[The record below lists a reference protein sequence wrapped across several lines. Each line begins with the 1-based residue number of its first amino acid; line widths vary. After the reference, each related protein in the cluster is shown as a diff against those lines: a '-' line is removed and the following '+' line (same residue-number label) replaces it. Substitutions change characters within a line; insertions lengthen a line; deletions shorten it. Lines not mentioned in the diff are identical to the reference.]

1 VKVPSGKAQ
10 IAVDVTDATD
20 GPPVLMLHAGVT
32 DRRSW
37 RALTDTLG
45 SHRRC
50 IAVDRRGFGDT
61 LYEPE
66 PFSHVDDSL
75 AVLDD
80 LGVATAAVVGG
91 SMGGRVALDLALTH
105 PDRVAALVLV
115 GAAVRGA
122 PELVPDPPSVRA
134 LTEAIAAAEEA
145 GDLSEVNRLE
155 AHLWLDGPD
164 AGEGR
169 VGGELRDLFL
179 DMNRIA
185 LEAVDPGPEAD
196 APPVWDRLGDI
207 DVPTLVL
214 VGELDRPN
222 VVARADAI
230 GARMPH
236 ATVRHLP
243 GTAHVPQLEGH
254 RELLQLVA
262 GFLATEH
269 PV

>member
-1 VKVPSGKAQ
+1 
-10 IAVDVTDATD
+10 
-20 GPPVLMLHAGVT
+20 MLHAGVT

-37 RALTDTLG
+37 RPLADGLG
-45 SHRRC
+45 SRWPC
-50 IAVDRRGFGDT
+50 IAFDRRGFGDT

-80 LGVATAAVVGG
+80 LGVATAAVVGA
-91 SMGGRVALDLALTH
+91 SMGGRVALDLALAH
-105 PDRVAALVLV
+105 PDRVGALVLV

-122 PELVPDPPSVRA
+122 PELVPDPPSVLA
-134 LTEAIAAAEEA
+134 LAEAIAAAEEA
-145 GDLSEVNRLE
+145 GDLFEVNRLE

-169 VGGELRDLFL
+169 VGGELRDLFF

-185 LEAVDPGPEAD
+185 LQAVDPGPEAD
-196 APPVWDRLGDI
+196 APSVWDRLGDI

-214 VGELDRPN
+214 VGELDLPDI
-222 VVARADAI
+222 VARADAL
-230 GARMPH
+230 GARISQ
-236 ATVRHLP
+236 ASVRHLP
-243 GTAHVPQLEGH
+243 GTAHLPQLEGH
-254 RELLQLVA
+254 RGFLQLVA
-262 GFLATEH
+262 GFLAREY